1 MPSIHAAGAPPER
14 GDHRGVHAELRV
26 AGHRADELVARVR
39 GGGHRGRDAADRTVA
54 TVRRV
59 VVLGR
64 GGAGKSTL
72 ARRLGAVRA
81 LPVLELD
88 EHFWSPGP
96 RPLAKDE
103 WAAVQERLVAVDGWV
118 MDGDLGPYDV
128 LPVRLRAADT
138 VLVLDFPLWRCA
150 WRALRRSRENLDF
163 WRWLVTYRRRAL
175 PVVVA
180 ALGEHAAHAD
190 VHVLR
195 GPRAVERFLSRASA
209 PAGTPPPPMRAPRPR
224 RRRA

>member
-1 MPSIHAAGAPPER
+1 M
-14 GDHRGVHAELRV
+14 
-26 AGHRADELVARVR
+26 
-39 GGGHRGRDAADRTVA
+39 
-54 TVRRV
+54 RRV

-72 ARRLGAVRA
+72 ARRLAAALG
-81 LPVLELD
+81 LPVVELD
-88 EHFWSPGP
+88 EHFWSPEL
-96 RPLAKDE
+96 RPLPKDE
-103 WAAVQERLVAVDGWV
+103 WADVQGRLAAGTHWV

-175 PVVVA
+175 PAVLA
-180 ALGEHAAHAD
+180 AIDQHATGAE
-190 VHVLR
+190 VRVLT
-195 GPRAVERFLSRASA
+195 GPRDVERLVTRAVA
-209 PAGTPPPPMRAPRPR
+209 PAGTPPPRTHRPRPR
-224 RRRA
+224 RRRT

>member
-1 MPSIHAAGAPPER
+1 
-14 GDHRGVHAELRV
+14 
-26 AGHRADELVARVR
+26 
-39 GGGHRGRDAADRTVA
+39 
-54 TVRRV
+54 VRRV

-72 ARRLGAVRA
+72 ARRLGGVLA
-81 LPVLELD
+81 LPVVELD
-88 EHFWSPGP
+88 EHFWSPDL
-96 RPLAKDE
+96 RPLPADE
-103 WAAVQERLVAVDGWV
+103 WAGVQARLAAADGWI

-163 WRWLVTYRRRAL
+163 WQWLLTYRRRAL
-175 PVVVA
+175 PAVLA
-180 ALGEHAAHAD
+180 AVGEHAARAE

-195 GPRAVERFLSRASA
+195 GPREVERFVSRAGA
-209 PAGTPPPPMRAPRPR
+209 PAGTPPPRTRPPRPR

>member
-1 MPSIHAAGAPPER
+1 M
-14 GDHRGVHAELRV
+14 
-26 AGHRADELVARVR
+26 
-39 GGGHRGRDAADRTVA
+39 
-54 TVRRV
+54 
-59 VVLGR
+59 LGR

-72 ARRLGAVRA
+72 ARRLGAVLA
-81 LPVLELD
+81 LPVVELD
-88 EHFWSPGP
+88 KHFWSPGP
-96 RPLAKDE
+96 RPLPKDE
-103 WAAVQERLVAVDGWV
+103 WARVQGRLAAGDGWI

-175 PVVVA
+175 PAVLA
-180 ALGEHAAHAD
+180 AVGEHAAGAG

-195 GPRAVERFLSRASA
+195 GPREVERFVSRAGA
-209 PAGTPPPPMRAPRPR
+209 PAGTPPPRTRRTRPR